1 MDFVFST
8 KYNQFLRD
16 NNFGHKPF
24 QEDCFEW
31 CMKKEQQQQR
41 CGGIVALEM
50 GLGKTIV
57 MLALMMCNPQ
67 DQTLIVVPKSLLS
80 QWKTILEKITPH
92 LSILIYHNTYNRI
105 KKLSQSDLK
114 KHQVILT
121 TYAHVSKQSKKTDEI
136 KFLNTFH
143 WNRVILDEAHHASH
157 SKTGAYLGLNTLK
170 SNLMWMMTGTPVQN
184 KEKEMLNLLSLI
196 KSSTS
201 SASPTIK
208 DMIYYRSKSNV
219 GIQMPPLNES
229 NIVVKSSSVAEEEF
243 SKHIHSFVDYCNVRM
258 KQPALQILDGEEEI
272 NPRIIAMKY
281 FTLARQV
288 CVYPPMLNRKMV
300 QYEKH
305 YNRSHTDASD
315 VSDASDASDVCNM
328 YTSVSKIDAIVN
340 TINGRINN
348 GCGKIILCYFY
359 DEIDAIATRLKEYNN
374 KGENHNNLRIVKFDG
389 RQTKKKRDE
398 VLTKPADILIGQIK
412 ICSEGLNLQEHYSEV
427 YFTSPHFN
435 PAVEKQAIA
444 RCWRIGQQKEVNVFR
459 FINQYTKD
467 QTQQQQ
473 QHTMDS
479 YAEKIHEVK
488 KYILSKFEEEVMRTP
503 MPPPLFRRENPANP
517 AKPAKR
523 ILKIKKKIQ

>member
-1 MDFVFST
+1 MDTVVVST
-8 KYNQFLRD
+8 KYTQFLTS

-24 QEDCFEW
+24 QQDCFEW
-31 CMKKEQQQQR
+31 CMKKEEQQQTG
-41 CGGIVALEM
+41 GGIVALEM

-57 MLALMMCNPQ
+57 MLALLICNPK

-80 QWKTILEKITPH
+80 QWKTILEKITPK

-105 KKLSQSDLK
+105 KKLSHYDLK
-114 KHQVILT
+114 KHQIILT
-121 TYAHVSKQSKKTDEI
+121 TYAHVSKQKKKPDEI
-136 KFLNTFH
+136 KFLNTIH

-157 SKTGAYLGLNTLK
+157 STTGTYLGLNTLK
-170 SNLMWMMTGTPVQN
+170 SNMMWMMTGTPVQN

-196 KSSTS
+196 KSSTTTPQS
-201 SASPTIK
+201 QQSQQSPILK

-219 GIQMPPLNES
+219 GIKMPPLNES
-229 NIVVKSSSVAEEEF
+229 NIVVKSSSKAEEEF

-258 KQPALQILDGEEEI
+258 KQPALQILNEDEDED
-272 NPRIIAMKY
+272 PRIIAMKY

-288 CVYPPMLNRKMV
+288 CVYPPMLKHKII
-300 QYEKH
+300 QYKDH
-305 YNRSHTDASD
+305 CSSSNNIPNANAQQNARD
-315 VSDASDASDVCNM
+315 M
-328 YTSVSKIDAIVN
+328 YTYSSKIDTIVN
-340 TINGRINN
+340 TISNRINN

-359 DEIDAIATRLKEYNN
+359 EEIDAIATRLKEHDH
-374 KGENHNNLRIVKFDG
+374 KGEQGHQLRIIKFDG

-435 PAVEKQAIA
+435 PAVEQQAIA

-459 FINQYTKD
+459 FINEYA
-467 QTQQQQ
+467 QQQQ
-473 QHTMDS
+473 EQEHTMDT

-488 KYILSKFEEEVMRTP
+488 KDILSKFEEEVMRTP
-503 MPPPLFRRENPANP
+503 MLVPLKT
-517 AKPAKR
+517 KPAKR
-523 ILKIKKKIQ
+523 ILKIKRKIQ